1 MRQLVLLNDT
11 FRFGR
16 PAIADRPQNAS
27 KTVQT
32 CFFLEFLALGL
43 RIYWVRCYHFCM
55 VKLLLGGSFTLRA
68 LDVGDNNHIE
78 IAGKVVVMTP
88 FALALNR
95 FGLGARPD
103 DAPPA
108 DPQRWLLAQL
118 DAYDPL
124 PAAWKAV
131 ARTPA
136 LIDGWSHM
144 QRSVRQASDG
154 QRSGIREAYLRE
166 GSKAYQSAVGARTT
180 SALQTS
186 TPFVERLVHFWSNHF
201 AVSVDKLLIVG
212 LAGSFEADAIR
223 PNVLGSF
230 EDLLLAVVRHP
241 AMLLYLDQAQSAGP
255 SSPMG
260 SRGRGLNE
268 NLAREILELHTLGV
282 RSGYTQD
289 DVKEFARAL
298 TGWTLPGDGASVDG
312 ATHRFVPAMHEPGTR
327 TVLGKAYPD
336 GGEAQ
341 ARAVIH
347 DLVLAPA
354 TALHLAR
361 KLARH
366 FVSDD
371 PPPDL
376 VQRLADAF
384 TRTGG
389 DLTSVYRAL
398 IASPQAWQP
407 ADAKFKSPWDWSI
420 SSLRALGRRAM
431 APMPAAS
438 LMTQLGQPVWRPG
451 SPAGYS
457 DTAATWAAP
466 DALIRRV
473 EVAQRLAQEAGDA
486 ADARSL
492 APRVLLGSLTE
503 ATATAISRAESGG
516 TALALLLVSPEFLR
530 R

>member
-1 MRQLVLLNDT
+1 
-11 FRFGR
+11 
-16 PAIADRPQNAS
+16 
-27 KTVQT
+27 
-32 CFFLEFLALGL
+32 
-43 RIYWVRCYHFCM
+43 
-55 VKLLLGGSFTLRA
+55 
-68 LDVGDNNHIE
+68 
-78 IAGKVVVMTP
+78 MTHP
-88 FALALNR
+88 ALALNR

-103 DAPPA
+103 DAPPG

-124 PAAWKAV
+124 PQAWKAV
-131 ARTPA
+131 PRTPA
-136 LIDGWSHM
+136 LVDAWNTM
-144 QRSVRQASDG
+144 QRGVRQAPEG
-154 QRSGIREAYLRE
+154 QRSGIREAYLRD
-166 GSKAYQSAVGARTT
+166 GRRQYQAAVGARTS
-180 SALQTS
+180 SALQTP

-223 PNVLGSF
+223 PHVLGRF

-255 SSPMG
+255 GSRVG

-282 RSGYTQD
+282 RSGYAQD
-289 DVKEFARAL
+289 DVTQFALAL
-298 TGWTLPGDGASVDG
+298 TGWTLPGDAATTDG
-312 ATHRFVPAMHEPGTR
+312 ATYRFVPALHEPGTR
-327 TVLGKAYPD
+327 TILGKTYSEE
-336 GGEAQ
+336 GEAQ

-347 DLVLAPA
+347 DLVGAPA
-354 TALHLAR
+354 TALHIAH

-366 FVSDD
+366 FGADE
-371 PPPDL
+371 PPQAL
-376 VQRLADAF
+376 VQRLADTF
-384 TRTGG
+384 TRTRG
-389 DLTSVYRAL
+389 DLASVYREL
-398 IASPQAWQP
+398 IAAPQAWQAATP
-407 ADAKFKSPWDWSI
+407 KFKSPWDWAV
-420 SSLRALGRRAM
+420 SSLRALGRSSM
-431 APMPAAS
+431 GPAQAAL

-466 DALIRRV
+466 DALMRRV
-473 EVAQRLAQEAGDA
+473 EVAQRFAQEMGNA

-492 APRVLLGSLTE
+492 APRVLPGVLSE
-503 ATATAISRAESGG
+503 ATATAIARAESGG

>member
-1 MRQLVLLNDT
+1 MN
-11 FRFGR
+11 
-16 PAIADRPQNAS
+16 S
-27 KTVQT
+27 
-32 CFFLEFLALGL
+32 
-43 RIYWVRCYHFCM
+43 H
-55 VKLLLGGSFTLRA
+55 
-68 LDVGDNNHIE
+68 
-78 IAGKVVVMTP
+78 
-88 FALALNR
+88 ALALNR
-95 FGLGARPD
+95 FGLGARPE

-118 DAYDPL
+118 DAYEPL
-124 PAAWKAV
+124 PPAWKALP
-131 ARTPA
+131 RTPA
-136 LIDGWSHM
+136 LVDVWNNM
-144 QRSVRQASDG
+144 QRSVRQAPEG
-154 QRSGIREAYLRE
+154 QRSGLREGYLRE
-166 GSKAYQSAVGARTT
+166 GSREYQAAVGARVT
-180 SALQTS
+180 SALKTT

-223 PNVLGSF
+223 PHVLGRF

-241 AMLLYLDQAQSAGP
+241 AMLLYLDQAQSTGP
-255 SSPMG
+255 GSMMG

-282 RSGYTQD
+282 RSGYTQE

-298 TGWTLPGDGASVDG
+298 TGWTLPGDGGTTGG
-312 ATHRFVPAMHEPGTR
+312 ATFRFVPALHEPGTR
-327 TVLGKAYPD
+327 TVLGKAYAD
-336 GGEAQ
+336 AGEAQ

-347 DLVLAPA
+347 DLATAPA
-354 TALHLAR
+354 TALHVAR

-366 FVSDD
+366 FVADD
-371 PPPDL
+371 PPEPV
-376 VQRLADAF
+376 VQRLAQTFA
-384 TRTGG
+384 RSGG
-389 DLTSVYRAL
+389 DLSSVYREL
-398 IASPQAWQP
+398 IASPEAWEP
-407 ADAKFKSPWDWSI
+407 AGAKFKSPWDWSI
-420 SSLRALGRRAM
+420 SGLRALGRQAM
-431 APMPAAS
+431 APLQAAN

-466 DALIRRV
+466 DALMRRV

-492 APRVLLGSLTE
+492 APRVLPGALTE
-503 ATATAISRAESGG
+503 ATATAIARADSGG